1 MRSGTRFAFQGLQLR
16 ELPNARCYLAP
27 GVRRVCSVLGGLR
40 LGSLPVA
47 QKPVVRSILYLLL
60 LLDTHPACT

>member
-1 MRSGTRFAFQGLQLR
+1 MCFGTCFTFQGLQLR

-27 GVRRVCSVLGGLR
+27 GVQQVCSVLGGLC

-47 QKPVVRSILYLLL
+47 QKPEARRILYLSL
-60 LLDTHPACT
+60 LLDTRPACT